1 MDDDIISFVHHF
13 KHKSDENL
21 IKDAELKGNKS
32 KLHGNLQEIE
42 KDIKFIDEFFSIK
55 KAVRNYQNVSE
66 KSKNILCKELS
77 YIGEVD
83 SELTISK
90 NQHIKST

>member
-1 MDDDIISFVHHF
+1 MLFFI
-13 KHKSDENL
+13 NL
-21 IKDAELKGNKS
+21 YFFCDTPKTER
-32 KLHGNLQEIE
+32 
-42 KDIKFIDEFFSIK
+42 DIKFIDEFFSMK
-55 KAVRNYQNVSE
+55 KPVRNYQNVSE

-90 NQHIKST
+90 IKFTHLIK